1 VVAQVADRFLA
12 CGVLDHGFARIRCD
26 ACTLDYLLAFSCT
39 CRYFCP
45 SCHAKRLAIWTQWL
59 DTTLLAP
66 VPHRQVVLT
75 IPKRLR
81 AYCLY
86 RRRLLGEIARVAART
101 VTAAIR
107 TLTGEHDLAV
117 GIVACLQTHGSRANW
132 HPHLHLLVTDGGFR
146 PDGTFVSWPA
156 HDTARLTEAFRRAV
170 LRLVVRLEL
179 FDEDQAAGMLTWPHS
194 GIQVHTAVWVPED
207 DRAFATRLARYCAR
221 NPVALERLTYDRTA
235 KAVTYRSDKSEGPTA
250 GTETADPL
258 EFLARVLVHIPDKGH
273 VTTRC
278 YGWYANRPRG
288 MRRQGEP
295 APTALPAIVSAPR
308 LAPTEASRR
317 WATLLQQIVE
327 VDPLVCPTCHGP
339 MRVVAFI
346 TQPPVIDQILT
357 HLRTRASRE
366 AHAGPR
372 SPPSTRAP
380 ASRGTTRAP
389 RPFADA
395 PPVTC
400 VRPQRPANTR
410 GPSAWAAV
418 PPARRIGPRR
428 HRSPHGARR
437 SHGPRGARTSRR
449 ARRPPPVGARA
460 VGDRVVNSTDPNRN
474 SYPKRRPAAARH
486 AALAR

>member
-1 VVAQVADRFLA
+1 MPDAASVARGVYKPRRPQASPLFRLVSDHLHRLQTVYDERFAREYGPWRPVVAQVADKFLA

-26 ACTLDYLLAFSCT
+26 ACTHEYLLAFSCK

-81 AYCLY
+81 AYRLY

-107 TLTGEHDLAV
+107 TLTGERDLAV

-170 LRLVVRLEL
+170 LRLFVRLEL
-179 FDEDQAAGMLTWPHS
+179 FDEDQAASMLSWPHS
-194 GIQVHTAVWVPED
+194 GFHVHTAVWVPED

-221 NPVALERLTYDRTA
+221 HPVALERLTYDRTA
-235 KAVTYRSDKSEGPTA
+235 RAVTYRSDKSEGPTA
-250 GTETADPL
+250 GTETVDPL

-273 VTTRC
+273 VTTRY

-288 MRRQGEP
+288 TRGKAATATADGPP
-295 APTALPAIVSAPR
+295 AMVAAAR
-308 LAPTEASRR
+308 LAPTEAARR
-317 WATLLQQIVE
+317 WATLLQQIFE
-327 VDPLVCPTCHGP
+327 MNPLVCPSCHGA
-339 MRVVAFI
+339 MRLVAFI
-346 TQPPVIDQILT
+346 TQASVIDQILA
-357 HLRTRASRE
+357 HLRTRGARE

-380 ASRGTTRAP
+380 ASRSTTRAP
-389 RPFADA
+389 RPFTHA
-395 PPVTC
+395 PPVT
-400 VRPQRPANTR
+400 
-410 GPSAWAAV
+410 
-418 PPARRIGPRR
+418 
-428 HRSPHGARR
+428 
-437 SHGPRGARTSRR
+437 
-449 ARRPPPVGARA
+449 
-460 VGDRVVNSTDPNRN
+460 
-474 SYPKRRPAAARH
+474 
-486 AALAR
+486 